1 MDRFQKQ
8 SRKIKRHIADIQ
20 NFEYRSEQPSNRSVK
35 FLSILKNSRIHK
47 IKDTPKL
54 KRHIMLSLKEETFM
68 KDVIRLLSEIQTKES
83 GKRQLDR
90 VWISDVMEIKMF
102 LTNIEGEKLRHIT
115 DMVYTFGTVGYHAV
129 TSTCDLIYVDA
140 DGNMIKLSKNYRK
153 NTLIKNTES
162 RKPSCLYISRLT
174 GDLLVGIW
182 DIGKA
187 GIVNRY
193 NSTGKHIQ
201 TIQNKL
207 CSQPVYITENRN
219 GDIIVSD
226 WDRKAVVVTERG
238 GKHRFSYTGRSSSS
252 LPSGIMPCGICTDV
266 FSLILVC
273 DANTRTIHVLDKDGN
288 QLSQIWTKQQVKYF
302 PHSLSYDEKTHRL
315 WIGFSN
321 NR

>member
-20 NFEYRSEQPSNRSVK
+20 NFEYRSEQSSNRSVK

-54 KRHIMLSLKEETFM
+54 KRHIMLSLKEEIFM

-83 GKRQLDR
+83 GKRQARNECMLKLMPVPKLLKWIETEVSEVTHISCLSSDR

-102 LTNIEGEKLRHIT
+102 LTNIAGEKLRHIT

-140 DGNMIKLSKNYRK
+140 DGNIIKLSKNYRK

-182 DIGKA
+182 DIRKA

-193 NSTGKHIQ
+193 NSKGKHIQ

-207 CSQPVYITENRN
+207 YYQPVYITENRN

-252 LPSGIMPCGICTDV
+252 LPSQESC
-266 FSLILVC
+266 
-273 DANTRTIHVLDKDGN
+273 HVEYVQTCFHKSSCVM
-288 QLSQIWTKQQVKYF
+288 QTPVQYM
-302 PHSLSYDEKTHRL
+302 Y
-315 WIGFSN
+315 
-321 NR
+321 

>member
-140 DGNMIKLSKNYRK
+140 D
-153 NTLIKNTES
+153 
-162 RKPSCLYISRLT
+162 

-321 NR
+321 NRVCLFRYINRQDISIRNCDPH